1 MVAPGHAM
9 PASSCFPIHFLAIT
23 RVGHSTSSARNARH
37 AGTKNCRAAP
47 QPRTARRPWAVVV
60 FAYSRRLLRTAP
72 LGTLCL
78 MLASL
83 ALVCE
88 RAKAQGPGAPAT
100 PGAVTEAIPAEASSP
115 AADSAGTEPSSA
127 ASRPRT
133 GFLQIVFSG
142 GPLGVAIMMVL
153 IGLSITAVALA
164 ADNVRLLQRSQLIP
178 PGLEQTVHE
187 HLAAGDLAKAEAA
200 CRQSPS
206 FLAVV
211 LWHGLAES
219 ESGWSE
225 VEKAMEDAAAEQ
237 AARLYRRVEYLSV
250 IGNLAPMVGLLGTVT
265 GMLLAFKEVADTEGN
280 AGAAQLADGIYQ
292 ALVTTVAGLII
303 AIPALGV
310 FALLR
315 SRLDQL
321 VAEAAYAALHAMGP
335 LKQREGLRRAPLAPP
350 APPRPQRGAG

>member
-1 MVAPGHAM
+1 MVSKRGDA
-9 PASSCFPIHFLAIT
+9 
-23 RVGHSTSSARNARH
+23 
-37 AGTKNCRAAP
+37 
-47 QPRTARRPWAVVV
+47 
-60 FAYSRRLLRTAP
+60 
-72 LGTLCL
+72 
-78 MLASL
+78 
-83 ALVCE
+83 
-88 RAKAQGPGAPAT
+88 APAT
-100 PGAVTEAIPAEASSP
+100 RATAAQRALTGFVPAGSVPTRCSAALSAVCLLLGALVLASERTAGQTP
-115 AADSAGTEPSSA
+115 HLLGQASAGPEVSPSEKTAAGEESDVRAPDASA
-127 ASRPRT
+127 ASHPQP

-142 GPLGVAIMMVL
+142 GPLGVAIMVVL
-153 IGLSITAVALA
+153 IGLSITALALA
-164 ADNVRLLQRSQLIP
+164 ADNVRILRRSQLIP

-187 HLAAGDLAKAEAA
+187 HLAAGDLARAVAA
-200 CRQSPS
+200 CRQMPS

-219 ESGWSE
+219 AGGWSE

-237 AARLYRRVEYLSV
+237 AARLYRRIEYLSV

-303 AIPALGV
+303 AIPALGA

-335 LKQREGLRRAPLAPP
+335 LKQRGDPRRAPTAPP
-350 APPRPQRGAG
+350 APPLPPRGTG